1 MNKERL
7 PSMNKERFKVIP
19 AVYLILIRDNKILM
33 LRRQNTGFEDG
44 NYSLIAGHVDENE
57 GPTRAVSREAD
68 EEAGIHI
75 LPESLRLAHVMY
87 RKKPDEERID
97 FFFTTDIWEGEPQ
110 NLEPEKCD
118 DLSWFPLNHIPQ
130 NTIPHVR
137 DVIENLFVNK
147 KVYSESGLNNNA

>member
-1 MNKERL
+1 MDKERL

-57 GPTRAVSREAD
+57 GPTRAVSREAS

-75 LPESLRLAHVMY
+75 LPENIRLAHVMY

-97 FFFTTDIWEGEPQ
+97 FFFIADAWEGEPR

-118 DLSWFPLNHIPQ
+118 DLSWFPLDNIPE

-137 DVIENLFVNK
+137 DVIENHLVNK
-147 KVYSESGLNNNA
+147 RAYSEFGLNNNA

>member
-1 MNKERL
+1 MDKEIL
-7 PSMNKERFKVIP
+7 LSMDKERFKVIP

-44 NYSLIAGHVDENE
+44 KYSLIAGHVDENE
-57 GPTRAVSREAD
+57 GPTHAISREAS

-75 LPESLRLAHVMY
+75 HPESLRLAHVMY
-87 RKKPDEERID
+87 RKKTDEERID
-97 FFFTTDIWEGEPQ
+97 FFFITEVWEGEPQ

-118 DLSWFPLNHIPQ
+118 DLSWFPLDRIPQ

-137 DVIENLFVNK
+137 DVIENHLVNK
-147 KVYSESGLNNNA
+147 RFYSESGLNNNA

>member
-1 MNKERL
+1 MDKESLPPMGKERL
-7 PSMNKERFKVIP
+7 KVIP

-57 GPTRAVSREAD
+57 GPIRAVSREAS

-75 LPESLRLAHVMY
+75 RPENLSLAHVMY

-97 FFFTTDIWEGEPQ
+97 FFFITEVWEGKPQ
-110 NLEPEKCD
+110 NLEPEKCA
-118 DLSWFPLNHIPQ
+118 DLEWFSLDHLPQ

-137 DVIENLFVNK
+137 TVIENHFVNRRF
-147 KVYSESGLNNNA
+147 YSETGLSNNA